1 MTGGSNS
8 ARSAKAPTAARRR
21 AKGAPLICTYLRV
34 RPTNNDNVTGGNTI
48 QIHPTKKPF
57 EVSTMIRTCPPP
69 DSKAPKA
76 ARESSSGGVK
86 EFEFSQVL
94 GPESTQEEVYS
105 AVAEP
110 LVSGLFPSSNDD
122 TGVGESALLFAY
134 GATSSGKT
142 HTMMGDAKQKDMEG
156 IIPRA
161 IQNIFLQMKIHTDH
175 CGLNASFFEIY
186 NEGVYDLLPIE
197 SKTNAKTFGID
208 FPVALD
214 IRSDQDQTFV
224 RGLVKHKIES
234 AEHGVRLAQQ
244 AAAKRRTSSNIV
256 NAGSSRSHS
265 ICQLEVCVMN
275 NDNSKIKTT
284 TMWIVDLAGS
294 ERSKNVGYGSN
305 RAEMAKINSSLTN
318 LMKCLSA
325 VKRNQSNPSTAGV
338 VPFRE
343 SKLTHLF
350 MSHLRGPSANR
361 TRMIVNVS
369 PAAANFDE
377 TQYVLTTVAC
387 NVKISQNIALLS
399 SMQQKARATNN
410 DDAQEIEN
418 LLPAMQAKK
427 KAALYERKEELS
439 LLRLEISQL
448 KQELSARISENSQ
461 LKEKLLQQEA
471 QFLKEKTAMV
481 ANSDELVKDL
491 TGKLKKSKES
501 LANLREESNK
511 AIEDMKH
518 EYSKLTVENDNLMDT
533 NEILNDEIYNLKEK
547 IEFLNEDIVMMNID
561 MSEIAEGGMCSSPE
575 STVAEEKTDNDE
587 EESVRIKIEPSP

>member
-186 NEGVYDLLPIE
+186 NEGVSDLLPIE

-224 RGLVKHKIES
+224 RGLVKHKIEN

-265 ICQLEVCVMN
+265 ICQLECV
-275 NDNSKIKTT
+275 
-284 TMWIVDLAGS
+284 
-294 ERSKNVGYGSN
+294 
-305 RAEMAKINSSLTN
+305 
-318 LMKCLSA
+318 
-325 VKRNQSNPSTAGV
+325 
-338 VPFRE
+338 
-343 SKLTHLF
+343 
-350 MSHLRGPSANR
+350 
-361 TRMIVNVS
+361 
-369 PAAANFDE
+369 
-377 TQYVLTTVAC
+377 
-387 NVKISQNIALLS
+387 
-399 SMQQKARATNN
+399 
-410 DDAQEIEN
+410 
-418 LLPAMQAKK
+418 
-427 KAALYERKEELS
+427 
-439 LLRLEISQL
+439 
-448 KQELSARISENSQ
+448 
-461 LKEKLLQQEA
+461 
-471 QFLKEKTAMV
+471 
-481 ANSDELVKDL
+481 
-491 TGKLKKSKES
+491 
-501 LANLREESNK
+501 
-511 AIEDMKH
+511 
-518 EYSKLTVENDNLMDT
+518 
-533 NEILNDEIYNLKEK
+533 
-547 IEFLNEDIVMMNID
+547 
-561 MSEIAEGGMCSSPE
+561 
-575 STVAEEKTDNDE
+575 
-587 EESVRIKIEPSP
+587 